1 MRVRR
6 HWGLGRF
13 ARMWFGWIAGC
24 LESLLPTHC
33 STPSWLVLL
42 MPLLLQA
49 AMDMLSGRLV
59 TVRLNGF
66 VFFGSANT
74 IGQRLQEVGTAE
86 SGGDG

>member
-1 MRVRR
+1 
-6 HWGLGRF
+6 
-13 ARMWFGWIAGC
+13 
-24 LESLLPTHC
+24 
-33 STPSWLVLL
+33 